1 MTEPVAPTMENIAL
15 TLDNGAVLDF
25 RGRLFSE
32 ASWFD
37 EDSGVLTHQKLYS
50 TEGNEQVYSV
60 VSGTGKTRSR
70 RAYRIAVQGDTCSVT
85 DGKSEMT
92 LPFDMLM
99 LAVRS
104 LCGLKLYAQ
113 PTADTRHF
121 PIHTHI
127 LRAAARSPLFVIR
140 QVSLSVGDTVP
151 SEERPAVY
159 QRRKG

>member
-1 MTEPVAPTMENIAL
+1 MTESAATTMENVAL

-37 EDSGVLTHQKLYS
+37 EDSGVLTHQKLYV

-60 VSGTGKTRSR
+60 ASAAGTTRSR
-70 RAYRIAVQGDTCSVT
+70 RAYRIAVQGDSCSVT

-104 LCGLKLYAQ
+104 LCGLDENATPSLELVEE
-113 PTADTRHF
+113 T
-121 PIHTHI
+121 
-127 LRAAARSPLFVIR
+127 LRAANC
-140 QVSLSVGDTVP
+140 
-151 SEERPAVY
+151 
-159 QRRKG
+159 

>member
-85 DGKSEMT
+85 DGWQ
-92 LPFDMLM
+92 F
-99 LAVRS
+99 V
-104 LCGLKLYAQ
+104 LCAGWRKMPRPLWNWWKKLYAQ